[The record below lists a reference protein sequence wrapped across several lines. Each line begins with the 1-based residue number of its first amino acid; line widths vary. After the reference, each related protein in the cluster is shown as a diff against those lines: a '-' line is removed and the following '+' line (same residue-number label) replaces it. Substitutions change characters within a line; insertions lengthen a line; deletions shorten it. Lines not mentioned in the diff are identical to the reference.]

1 MSTLQWKKIVAGY
14 YETKCG
20 TWAAEFESAQE
31 LWDRGYDREDCK
43 ARWQLIRIGPDT
55 TCDNDVRDA
64 IPTLA
69 ECKSEAQRH
78 SDNEAR
84 WATIRAEH
92 EAAKREVAA

>member
-1 MSTLQWKKIVAGY
+1 MTKLDWKKIVAGY
-14 YETKCG
+14 YETTCG

-55 TCDNDVRDA
+55 DGYNDVRDA
-64 IPTLA
+64 RDSLA

-78 SDNEAR
+78 SDLEAKYAR
-84 WATIRAEH
+84 IRAER
-92 EAAKREVAA
+92 EAQQAA